1 MATQQLLLICVVIV
15 LSLTGHEDTSSSPSL
30 TPSVYSQEASLLL
43 RRPPA
48 PTPNKTVGK
57 ETVENPAHNP
67 AEAQTGERNSS
78 STKVVQV
85 EVEPSAART
94 AQSNG
99 EDAELETPMMTPA
112 ASFSDGWPLHQ
123 PHKSQ
128 DTSTAAQ
135 LPLFPGSRC
144 WSYLP
149 LQLELPTL
157 VWVQTLPFC

>member
-15 LSLTGHEDTSSSPSL
+15 LSLTGHEDASSSPSL
-30 TPSVYSQEASLLL
+30 TLSVYSQEASLLL

-48 PTPNKTVGK
+48 PTPNKTVAK
-57 ETVENPAHNP
+57 ETN
-67 AEAQTGERNSS
+67 
-78 STKVVQV
+78 VVQV

-112 ASFSDGWPLHQ
+112 ASFSEAWPLHQ

-144 WSYLP
+144 WSYI
-149 LQLELPTL
+149 PTSP
-157 VWVQTLPFC
+157 T